1 MDYTPVQIGTS
12 TILIESS
19 DDGPGAEVDWLGDE
33 FGTTET
39 SSRLEDAYGSLKRM
53 LQDVSADLGSALATS
68 PDGPS
73 SVSLELAFSLT
84 GSAGL
89 WVMKAQGQG
98 SVKAT
103 LTWDFDRS

>member
-19 DDGPGAEVDWLGDE
+19 DDGPDGGIDGFGDE

-53 LQDVSADLGSALATS
+53 LQDVSADLGSALAAS

-73 SVSLELAFSLT
+73 SVSLELAFSFT
-84 GSAGL
+84 SGADV
-89 WVMKAQGQG
+89 WVIKAQGQG

-103 LTWDFDRS
+103 LTWDLDRS

>member
-19 DDGPGAEVDWLGDE
+19 DDGPGTGIDWLGDE

-53 LQDVSADLGSALATS
+53 LQDVSADLGSALAAS

-73 SVSLELAFSLT
+73 SVSLELAFSFT
-84 GSAGL
+84 GSAGV
-89 WVMKAQGQG
+89 WVIKAQGQG

>member
-19 DDGPGAEVDWLGDE
+19 EGGPVASVGGAGDE
-33 FGTTET
+33 FGTIET
-39 SSRLEDAYGSLKRM
+39 GGRLEDAYGSLKRV
-53 LQDVSADLGSALATS
+53 LQDVAADLGSALAAS

-73 SVSLELAFSLT
+73 SVSLELAFSFT
-84 GSAGL
+84 SGADV
-89 WVMKAQGQG
+89 WVIKAQGQG